1 MQIESVYTTSTLIG
15 AGPRGEFAVHRSMSD
30 NQGHQY
36 HTIETFPYYSYS
48 AAGLVEEIKE
58 VGKNIDV
65 KA

>member
-1 MQIESVYTTSTLIG
+1 
-15 AGPRGEFAVHRSMSD
+15 MSD

-36 HTIETFPYYSYS
+36 HTVETFPYYSYS